1 MGECGAGGILGCGD
15 LARWFGWGAV
25 VWPEVCRSVKKTIMY
40 KLLFI
45 VVLFVT
51 ERGLAQTDSA
61 TVVSGTPAAGTVTV
75 VKDPRVDMLV
85 RKQIEINE
93 ETTRDSRRNMPG
105 FRIQVLNSP
114 DRSKVFAAKA
124 KVYQE
129 FPDLKPYLLY
139 QAPNYKLKVGN
150 FKTQEEAEEMQKQ
163 LERLFPSGLY
173 IIRDVIE
180 VKVSDMPR
188 DSTNQ

>member
-1 MGECGAGGILGCGD
+1 MVIEWDGET
-15 LARWFGWGAV
+15 GAV
-25 VWPEVCRSVKKTIMY
+25 APLRGGMGLIWPEVCISLKKIIMY
-40 KLLFI
+40 KLLLI
-45 VVLFVT
+45 AVLFVSQ
-51 ERGLAQTDSA
+51 RGLAQTDSG
-61 TVVSGTPAAGTVTV
+61 TVVV
-75 VKDPRVDMLV
+75 VKDPRVDILIH
-85 RKQIEINE
+85 KQIEINE
-93 ETTRDSRRNMPG
+93 ETTKDSRRNMPG
-105 FRIQVLNSP
+105 FRIQVINSP

-180 VKVSDMPR
+180 VKVSDLPR
-188 DSTNQ
+188 DSTN

>member
-1 MGECGAGGILGCGD
+1 M
-15 LARWFGWGAV
+15 
-25 VWPEVCRSVKKTIMY
+25 VWPEVCRSVKKIIMY

-51 ERGLAQTDSA
+51 QRGLAQTDSA
-61 TVVSGTPAAGTVTV
+61 TAVSGTPAAGTVTV

-114 DRSKVFAAKA
+114 DRGKVFAAKA

-150 FKTQEEAEEMQKQ
+150 FKTQEEADDYVKQ
-163 LERLFPSGLY
+163 LSRLFPSGLY
-173 IIRDVIE
+173 VIRDIIE
-180 VKVSDMPR
+180 VKLPDMPPA
-188 DSTNQ
+188 Q

>member
-1 MGECGAGGILGCGD
+1 
-15 LARWFGWGAV
+15 
-25 VWPEVCRSVKKTIMY
+25 MY

-45 VVLFVT
+45 VVVFLTQRSV
-51 ERGLAQTDSA
+51 AQTDSN
-61 TVVSGTPAAGTVTV
+61 TVVSGAEAAPTVAI
-75 VKDPRVDMLV
+75 VKDPRLDRLV
-85 RKQIEINE
+85 RKQMEINE
-93 ETTRDSRRNMPG
+93 ETTKDSRRNMPG
-105 FRIQVLNSP
+105 FRIQVVNSP
-114 DRSKVFAAKA
+114 DRSKVFATKA

-180 VKVSDMPR
+180 IKVSDLPK
-188 DSTNQ
+188 DTINQ

>member
-1 MGECGAGGILGCGD
+1 
-15 LARWFGWGAV
+15 
-25 VWPEVCRSVKKTIMY
+25 MY
-40 KLLFI
+40 KVLLLVLLFG
-45 VVLFVT
+45 VQ
-51 ERGLAQTDSA
+51 RGLAQTDTSA
-61 TVVSGTPAAGTVTV
+61 VVV

-105 FRIQVLNSP
+105 FRIQVINSP
-114 DRSKVFAAKA
+114 DRTKVFAAKA
-124 KVYQE
+124 KVYQQ

-163 LERLFPSGLY
+163 MAQYFPSGLY

-180 VKVSDMPR
+180 VKVADLPR

>member
-1 MGECGAGGILGCGD
+1 
-15 LARWFGWGAV
+15 
-25 VWPEVCRSVKKTIMY
+25 MY

-45 VVLFVT
+45 IVLLMT

-61 TVVSGTPAAGTVTV
+61 TVVSGTLASGTVTV

>member
-1 MGECGAGGILGCGD
+1 M
-15 LARWFGWGAV
+15 
-25 VWPEVCRSVKKTIMY
+25 KKIIMY
-40 KLLFI
+40 KILLI
-45 VVLFVT
+45 VVLFVSQ
-51 ERGLAQTDSA
+51 RGLAQTDSA
-61 TVVSGTPAAGTVTV
+61 AVVV
-75 VKDPRVDMLV
+75 VKDPRVDMLI

-105 FRIQVLNSP
+105 FRIQVINSP
-114 DRSKVFAAKA
+114 DRTKVFAAKA

-163 LERLFPSGLY
+163 LERLFPAGLY

-180 VKVSDMPR
+180 VKVSELPR
-188 DSTNQ
+188 DGGNQ

>member
-1 MGECGAGGILGCGD
+1 
-15 LARWFGWGAV
+15 
-25 VWPEVCRSVKKTIMY
+25 MY
-40 KLLFI
+40 KILLIVTLFI
-45 VVLFVT
+45 T
-51 ERGLAQTDSA
+51 QQTLAQTDSSA
-61 TVVSGTPAAGTVTV
+61 APGTVVVA
-75 VKDPRVDMLV
+75 KDPRVDKLIL
-85 RKQIEINE
+85 RQIEINA
-93 ETTRDSRRNMPG
+93 ETTKETRKNMPG
-105 FRIQVLNSP
+105 FRIQVINTT

-163 LERLFPSGLY
+163 LERLFPSGTY

-180 VKVSDMPR
+180 VKIAD
-188 DSTNQ
+188 DNH

>member
-1 MGECGAGGILGCGD
+1 M
-15 LARWFGWGAV
+15 
-25 VWPEVCRSVKKTIMY
+25 VWPEVCRSVKKIIMY

-61 TVVSGTPAAGTVTV
+61 TVVSGTSAAGTVTV